1 MHSWSR
7 ERSWTGSIIEV
18 IRDFL
23 DTFTSDLIL
32 YSEFRLYQWLRRN
45 TVDKLTFRSA
55 DSTDVDTGAAWQE
68 RQDAETAL
76 CNYLDDTPST
86 SHGIL
91 CQCVDSRHSQP
102 VSRLYMGPKGAA
114 SQRW

>member
-1 MHSWSR
+1 M
-7 ERSWTGSIIEV
+7 

-91 CQCVDSRHSQP
+91 CQCVDSRHPQP